1 MKRIHRKLL
10 ATLVVLVGKGL
21 FSLPAFA
28 QDPNDFNY
36 WTQQCYEL
44 KREQGLEACDRAIEL
59 QQDQAI
65 LWTTRGAILHRD
77 FNKSSEALTYHNRA
91 IELDGDNSLAWYNR
105 CTALNNLRRYEEAV
119 VSCEQALAGDGNWG
133 DGEAYLAWTAKGVGL
148 RRLGRYTQAVEAY
161 EEAITLKPDDQTT
174 WNNKGVA
181 LYKLGRYLE
190 ALEAFETALEIDTN
204 NQVTQQNLNLTL
216 QRLSR

>member
-1 MKRIHRKLL
+1 MTRIYRKILL
-10 ATLVVLVGKGL
+10 TLMVLGGTGL
-21 FSLPAFA
+21 IGTAAVA
-28 QDPNDFNY
+28 QEPNDFNY

-44 KREQGLEACDRAIEL
+44 RGEAGLEACDRAIEL
-59 QQDQAI
+59 QQDQAM

-77 FNKSSEALTYHNRA
+77 FKKPSEALTYHNRA
-91 IELDGDNSLAWYNR
+91 IELDRDNSLAWYNR

-119 VSCEQALAGDGNWG
+119 TSCELALAGDGNWG
-133 DGEAYLAWTAKGVGL
+133 DGEVYLAWTAKGVAL

-161 EEAITLKPDDQTT
+161 EQAIALKPDDQTT

-190 ALEAFETALEIDTN
+190 ALEAFEIALEIDVN
-204 NQVTQQNLNLTL
+204 DRVTQENLDLTL
-216 QRLSR
+216 RRLGR